1 MPESQE
7 PKSRPPMGVAGNAPP
22 AQQEQVQQ
30 QSAQELDPAVLD
42 AYFDTDEDGNGDGDA
57 GTSMNPIGA
66 ISLLAR
72 QFSFVLIP
80 FLFAIV
86 TLLLAF
92 LFLSVH
98 SAGQHGLAVSELW
111 AIGLI
116 ALAMA
121 VLQGMMLYYSGSNAE
136 LWFLS
141 LLVGF
146 VLFPPVLFFALD
158 GATASLIT
166 LGIMIVVCLV
176 IAWICKEF
184 VQEGHVGLVY
194 SFGKYLRTLPPGLH
208 FLPPWERVTFTL
220 DTRESQWTCP
230 QQIVRMSP
238 NEDLS
243 LAGTIAYEIIP
254 EDAHLTVQY
263 VNEWEQQLKDRFRA
277 TLQNIAREFK
287 PEDFYPWQSGA
298 GNRPDPNAVSDTHAG
313 PPEEKT
319 PGWGRM
325 NARLLQLMQEQ
336 AAPWGVQI
344 NWATIHDVVPLPHF
358 DHVETVRAGTGA
370 ARGAGIVGAAS
381 TANSVSSS
389 RPGTTRVAPTP
400 PQRQNGAPAASA
412 SVPQPP
418 PAAPTAATQVAQT
431 QVDTDP
437 NKKLYDAV
445 RSGGIKDPETIRR
458 IARNFEDIAQDPVK
472 SQNFP
477 FDAARAASNLYA
489 RAKYYEDL
497 ISASAEFSYN
507 DEYDEDG
514 GDDGDGEDGD
524 ISENLSGPTQ
534 VDWLRQPP
542 PDDDLTA
549 RGG

>member
-1 MPESQE
+1 MPGRTGIPDNRGIYLNFCVREGGSAIMPESQE

-184 VQEGHVGLVY
+184 VQ
-194 SFGKYLRTLPPGLH
+194 
-208 FLPPWERVTFTL
+208 
-220 DTRESQWTCP
+220 
-230 QQIVRMSP
+230 
-238 NEDLS
+238 
-243 LAGTIAYEIIP
+243 
-254 EDAHLTVQY
+254 
-263 VNEWEQQLKDRFRA
+263 
-277 TLQNIAREFK
+277 
-287 PEDFYPWQSGA
+287 
-298 GNRPDPNAVSDTHAG
+298 
-313 PPEEKT
+313 
-319 PGWGRM
+319 
-325 NARLLQLMQEQ
+325 
-336 AAPWGVQI
+336 
-344 NWATIHDVVPLPHF
+344 
-358 DHVETVRAGTGA
+358 
-370 ARGAGIVGAAS
+370 
-381 TANSVSSS
+381 
-389 RPGTTRVAPTP
+389 
-400 PQRQNGAPAASA
+400 
-412 SVPQPP
+412 
-418 PAAPTAATQVAQT
+418 
-431 QVDTDP
+431 
-437 NKKLYDAV
+437 
-445 RSGGIKDPETIRR
+445 
-458 IARNFEDIAQDPVK
+458 
-472 SQNFP
+472 
-477 FDAARAASNLYA
+477 
-489 RAKYYEDL
+489 
-497 ISASAEFSYN
+497 
-507 DEYDEDG
+507 
-514 GDDGDGEDGD
+514 
-524 ISENLSGPTQ
+524 
-534 VDWLRQPP
+534 
-542 PDDDLTA
+542 
-549 RGG
+549 